1 MGFLRSSK
9 PLDSVIR
16 DRKRAALVG
25 VAIKARYDA
34 EKANQKE
41 GVTKLPVLVPKLWN
55 KYARRYR
62 YDKDVVI
69 RGVKVGGRFTEAP
82 DHAPAD
88 RKRKGK
94 RRVRKKRA
102 ST

>member
-1 MGFLRSSK
+1 MGFWTGGK

-16 DRKRAALVG
+16 ERAA
-25 VAIKARYDA
+25 VARAFAAFFGNRKD
-34 EKANQKE
+34 EVPE
-41 GVTKLPVLVPKLWN
+41 TGVTKLPVLVPKLWN

-62 YDKDVVI
+62 YDKGVVI
-69 RGVKVGGRFTEAP
+69 GGVKVGGRFTEAP
-82 DHAPAD
+82 DNAPVD

-94 RRVRKKRA
+94 KRVRKKRA